1 MKTILNNRVAII
13 AASFLMALSFF
24 SCSENSD
31 TNVKVP
37 QFSGI
42 TFNKE
47 TLVAGEEVYATAV
60 QYKKGKYLDRT
71 TYVWTFDGAQQIGG
85 GTTGVFYDSDKRDPS
100 CSVILPETPG
110 TYTITLTATYNTSGK
125 SNNSS
130 KEVEIKGGT
139 VVYTTSPLTCTAK
152 ITQKVRVVAAN

>member
-47 TLVAGEEVYATAV
+47 TLV
-60 QYKKGKYLDRT
+60 
-71 TYVWTFDGAQQIGG
+71 
-85 GTTGVFYDSDKRDPS
+85 
-100 CSVILPETPG
+100 
-110 TYTITLTATYNTSGK
+110 
-125 SNNSS
+125 
-130 KEVEIKGGT
+130 
-139 VVYTTSPLTCTAK
+139 
-152 ITQKVRVVAAN
+152 

>member
-1 MKTILNNRVAII
+1 MKIKSTNSVAII
-13 AASFLMALSFF
+13 ASFLFVTLSFF
-24 SCSENSD
+24 SCSENNEV
-31 TNVKVP
+31 NVTVP
-37 QFSGI
+37 KFSGI
-42 TFNKE
+42 TFDKE
-47 TLVAGEEVYATAV
+47 TLVAGDEVNATAV

-85 GTTGVFYDSDKRDPS
+85 GTTGVFYENDKRNPT

-110 TYTITLTATYNTSGK
+110 TYTITMTATYNTSGK
-125 SNNSS
+125 SGNSN

-152 ITQKVRVVAAN
+152 ITQKVKVVAAN